1 MYRIRPSVVQGPFSP
16 IENGKLSHDWNEQ
29 HPNPNQLRWN
39 PFDLPDKN
47 TSVNFVQGLSTVAG
61 AGDPRLRNGIAIH
74 IFRFELM
81 PRPSAWTKYL
91 LSPQK
96 FFAMLKKYICLRNGW
111 KISF

>member
-1 MYRIRPSVVQGPFSP
+1 MYRIRPSVVQGPFSS
-16 IENGKLSHDWNEQ
+16 IDNGKLSHDWNEQ

-74 IFRFELM
+74 VFRFV
-81 PRPSAWTKYL
+81 
-91 LSPQK
+91 
-96 FFAMLKKYICLRNGW
+96 LKSGHNNLITIFKRKLA
-111 KISF
+111 